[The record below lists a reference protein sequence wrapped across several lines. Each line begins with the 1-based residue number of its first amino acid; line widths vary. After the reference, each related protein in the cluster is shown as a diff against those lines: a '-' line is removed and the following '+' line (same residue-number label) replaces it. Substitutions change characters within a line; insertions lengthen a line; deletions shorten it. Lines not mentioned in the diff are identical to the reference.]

1 MGFLLTLIYVS
12 LALLS
17 PADLFPS
24 LSQDRVQ
31 LILAIVALLFSL
43 PGLLGDRFFRI
54 PQVYLLTGL
63 LGAVVLSQ
71 ALGGH
76 WIGGGPVALERFLP
90 SAIVF
95 YLILLNCRS
104 LRRLRILAFVLAA
117 ISIFFVVQGAK
128 AYFAND
134 LSSAFLLVSP
144 GDANATVVRMR
155 GLGILHD
162 PNDLAQFLTLIIPFF
177 WMLWQEHRNVRNVT
191 FVILP
196 TVFLVFGIYLTHSRG
211 AILALLVMLLFALKD
226 RFGLVLSGAVVA
238 LALMAFLAMNFSG
251 GRDISMQAGEDRLEF
266 WGTGLQLFKSSPLFG
281 IGFGNFADH
290 NFGHTAH
297 NSFVLCLAELG
308 MMGYSLWMGLLVFTV
323 AGLNSI
329 IASIKALRPGARH
342 VSYPLIQL
350 STPDWNLED
359 GGNRQEVE
367 RWAKMLRLSLAG
379 FLAAAWFLSRTYA
392 LALYLILGMAVA
404 LLWLTSEKEETVN
417 RQPLWT
423 LFGLTARLEFAAIT
437 LIYACLRARSFL

>member
-1 MGFLLTLIYVS
+1 
-12 LALLS
+12 
-17 PADLFPS
+17 
-24 LSQDRVQ
+24 
-31 LILAIVALLFSL
+31 
-43 PGLLGDRFFRI
+43 
-54 PQVYLLTGL
+54 
-63 LGAVVLSQ
+63 
-71 ALGGH
+71 
-76 WIGGGPVALERFLP
+76 
-90 SAIVF
+90 
-95 YLILLNCRS
+95 
-104 LRRLRILAFVLAA
+104 
-117 ISIFFVVQGAK
+117 
-128 AYFAND
+128 
-134 LSSAFLLVSP
+134 
-144 GDANATVVRMR
+144 
-155 GLGILHD
+155 
-162 PNDLAQFLTLIIPFF
+162 
-177 WMLWQEHRNVRNVT
+177 
-191 FVILP
+191 
-196 TVFLVFGIYLTHSRG
+196 
-211 AILALLVMLLFALKD
+211 MLLLALKD

-266 WGTGLQLFKSSPLFG
+266 WGTGLQLFKSSPLFC

-342 VSYPLIQL
+342 VSHPLIQL
-350 STPDWNLED
+350 SSPDWDLED

-423 LFGLTARLEFAAIT
+423 LFGLTARLEFAAIA